1 MFLRVFFVAFL
12 MIFCSSCENFSLSKK
27 QQLPSLDTIINFNE
41 VDFSPSFP
49 ACDSLIEKE
58 AKSLCFRVNMHQKI
72 ASFLQK
78 QVFTIK
84 DSIDELVEVHLR
96 IDTKGITHLEKIN
109 ATEIIHEQLPSLDSL
124 VGISV
129 QNLPIIYPAIK
140 RGIPVTT
147 KYMLP
152 IRIQL
157 KNNFK

>member
-1 MFLRVFFVAFL
+1 MFLRVFFVVFL
-12 MIFCSSCENFSLSKK
+12 LIFCTSCDYFPLSKK

-58 AKSLCFRVNMHQKI
+58 AKSLCFRTNMHQKI

-109 ATEIIHEQLPSLDSL
+109 AAEIIHEQLPSLDSL
-124 VGISV
+124 IGISV
-129 QNLPIIYPAIK
+129 KNLPIIYPAIK

-147 KYMLP
+147 KYILP

-157 KNNFK
+157 KNDF